1 VGVARAAG
9 GDVTVISLLE
19 ACGLVAS
26 LATLLIV
33 TRVLS
38 DVGRVRRS
46 ALITLVGLLSL
57 GHLANVLESF
67 GYTWA
72 DAFADQFSIMVP
84 FMWGLFLLETGR
96 GYLSERLAASDEQV
110 RFFLDSV
117 PASVAW
123 LYGEARL
130 LGFSHAWSRA
140 LPDSRSGKKLA
151 ETLDVALPE
160 LEQAVASCARGGEGS
175 GERLV
180 SETARGRDGRAR
192 HFRWCARSWTH
203 PDRPAPGVLVLLED
217 VTSELEAELERE
229 TAAEELARAQRLA
242 HVGQMAAGAAHDF
255 NNFLQIIHGAIW
267 ELEGD
272 ARSMAVLENVRR
284 ALDSAQ
290 EMTRS
295 MLRFGREQRSRE
307 RVDLAGL
314 LREIRKP
321 LSYALGRRH
330 TLEVS
335 LPPDVGPVTIEGRLP
350 RLQQAVLNL
359 AVNARDAMPN
369 GGVIEIQ
376 LEVEAEAAV
385 ISVRDSGAGMSE
397 AVQRQLF
404 TPFFTTK
411 GQSGSGLGLHV
422 VQSVVEEQRGQ
433 ISVESAPERG
443 STFRLRLPL
452 AGHAPAN

>member
-1 VGVARAAG
+1 M
-9 GDVTVISLLE
+9 TFIPLLE

-26 LATLLIV
+26 VATLLIV
-33 TRVLS
+33 MRVLS

-46 ALITLVGLLSL
+46 ALLALVGLLAL
-57 GHLANVLESF
+57 GHLANMLEAVGF
-67 GYTWA
+67 VWA
-72 DAFADQFSIMVP
+72 DTFADQFSIMVP
-84 FMWGLFLLETGR
+84 FLWALFLLETGR

-110 RFFLDSV
+110 RFFLDAV

-123 LYGEARL
+123 LDGDTRL
-130 LGFSHAWSRA
+130 LGCSQAWSRA
-140 LPDSRSGKKLA
+140 LPASVPGKKLN
-151 ETLDVALPE
+151 ESLHVTLQG
-160 LEQAVASCARGGEGS
+160 LEAAVASCARGGGGS
-175 GERLV
+175 GERLI
-180 SETARGRDGRAR
+180 SETALGRDGQTRY
-192 HFRWCARSWTH
+192 FRWCVRGWSH
-203 PDRPAPGVLVLLED
+203 PDRATPGVLVLLED
-217 VTSELEAELERE
+217 VTTELEAELERE

-272 ARSMAVLENVRR
+272 ARTAAVLDNVRR

-321 LSYALGRRH
+321 LAYALGRRH

-335 LPPDVGPVTIEGRLP
+335 LPPNVGPVTIEGRLP

-385 ISVRDSGAGMSE
+385 LSVRDSGAGMSE
-397 AVQRQLF
+397 SVQRQLF

-433 ISVESAPERG
+433 ISVESAPECG

-452 AGHAPAN
+452 AAQAVAH

>member
-1 VGVARAAG
+1 
-9 GDVTVISLLE
+9 VTFIALLE
-19 ACGLVAS
+19 SGGLMAS

-33 TRVLS
+33 TRMLPNL
-38 DVGRVRRS
+38 GRVRRT
-46 ALITLVGLLSL
+46 ALIALLGLLAL
-57 GHLANVLESF
+57 GHFANVLESF
-67 GYTWA
+67 GHAWA
-72 DAFADQFSIMVP
+72 DTFADQFSIMVP

-123 LYGEARL
+123 LDAEARL
-130 LGFSHAWSRA
+130 LGFSQAWARA
-140 LPDSRSGKKLA
+140 LPGSQPGKKLS
-151 ETLDVALPE
+151 ESLDVTLPD
-160 LEQAVASCARGGEGS
+160 LEVAVARCATAGDGGGD
-175 GERLV
+175 GLV
-180 SETARGRDGRAR
+180 AETARDGAGRVR
-192 HFRWCARSWTH
+192 HFRWCVRSWSH

-272 ARSMAVLENVRR
+272 VGATPVLDNVRR

-295 MLRFGREQRSRE
+295 MLRFGREQRGRE

-335 LPPDVGPVTIEGRLP
+335 LPPGASAVTIEGRLP

-359 AVNARDAMPN
+359 AVNARDAMPD

-376 LEVEAEAAV
+376 LEVEADAAV
-385 ISVRDSGAGMSE
+385 LSVRDSGAGMSE
-397 AVQRQLF
+397 AVQRRLF

-422 VQSVVEEQRGQ
+422 VKSVVEEQRGQ

-452 AGHAPAN
+452 AGHAPVN

>member
-1 VGVARAAG
+1 M
-9 GDVTVISLLE
+9 TLITLLE
-19 ACGLVAS
+19 ACGMVAS
-26 LATLLIV
+26 LATLRIV
-33 TRVLS
+33 TRVGS
-38 DVGRVRRS
+38 EVGRVRRS
-46 ALITLVGLLSL
+46 ALMALVGLLAL
-57 GHLANVLESF
+57 GHLANVLESL
-67 GYTWA
+67 GYSWA
-72 DAFADQFSIMVP
+72 DTFADQFSIMVP

-123 LYGEARL
+123 LDGETRL
-130 LGFSHAWSRA
+130 LGYSQAWSRA
-140 LPDSRSGKKLA
+140 LPGSLPGKKLS
-151 ETLDVALPE
+151 ESLEVTLPE
-160 LEQAVASCARGGEGS
+160 LEGRVASCARGQDAGGEG
-175 GERLV
+175 LV
-180 SETARGRDGRAR
+180 GETAPGRDGRTR
-192 HFRWCARSWTH
+192 HFRWCVRSWSH
-203 PDRPAPGVLVLLED
+203 PDRSAPGVLVLLED
-217 VTSELEAELERE
+217 VTSEFEAELERE

-255 NNFLQIIHGAIW
+255 NNYLQIIHGAIW

-272 ARSMAVLENVRR
+272 ARAAPVLENVRR

-295 MLRFGREQRSRE
+295 MLRFGREQRDRE

-335 LPPDVGPVTIEGRLP
+335 VPPDVGPVTIEGRLS

-369 GGVIEIQ
+369 GGVIKIQ
-376 LEVEAEAAV
+376 LEVETEAAV
-385 ISVRDSGAGMSE
+385 ISVHDSGAGMSE
-397 AVQRQLF
+397 TVQRQLF

-452 AGHAPAN
+452 AGHAPPN